1 MALLVPNVGEVEMLQ
16 RILNGADD
24 LVLHLFSVDKTPAE
38 VDVVTSYTEVS
49 TGGYAAKILTS
60 VWTISG
66 DPTEGSYP
74 QVSFDFTGSATVYG
88 YYVTNNNSS
97 TLLWAERFSDGP
109 YNIPSGGGSVKIT
122 PKIQL
127 D

>member
-1 MALLVPNVGEVEMLQ
+1 MALLVPNVGEKEMLE
-16 RILNGADD
+16 RILNGSDN
-24 LVLHLFSVDKTPAE
+24 LQLHLFQVDHVPAE
-38 VDVVTSYTEVS
+38 ADTVTSYDEVS
-49 TGGYAAKILTS
+49 TGGYASKSLDAT
-60 VWTISG
+60 WNISG

-74 QVSFDFTGSATVYG
+74 QVSFDFTGSATIYG
-88 YYVTNNNSS
+88 YYVTDNGGSI
-97 TLLWAERFSDGP
+97 LLWAERFSDAP

>member
-1 MALLVPNVGEVEMLQ
+1 MALLVPNVGEKEMLE
-16 RILNGADD
+16 RILNGTDD
-24 LVLHLFSVDKTPAE
+24 LVLHLFQVDHTPVEA
-38 VDVVTSYTEVS
+38 DVVTSYQEVN
-49 TGGYAAKILTS
+49 TGGYTEISLTAA
-60 VWTISG
+60 WTIAG

-74 QVSFDFTGSATVYG
+74 QVSFAFTGAATVYG
-88 YYVTNNNSS
+88 YYVTNGDSS
-97 TLLWAERFSDGP
+97 ILLWAERFSDGP

>member
-1 MALLVPNVGEVEMLQ
+1 MALLVPNVGESEMLE

-24 LVLHLFSVDKTPAE
+24 LVLHLFEVDHTPVEA
-38 VDVVTSYTEVS
+38 DVVTSYDEVS
-49 TGGYAAKILTS
+49 TGGYASIALTS
-60 VWTISG
+60 PWTISG
-66 DPTEGSYP
+66 DPTEGAYP
-74 QVSFDFTGSATVYG
+74 QVSFDFTGAATVYG
-88 YYVTNNNSS
+88 YYVTNGDNSI
-97 TLLWAERFSDGP
+97 LLWAERFSDGP

>member
-1 MALLVPNVGEVEMLQ
+1 MALLVPNVGEKEMLE

-24 LVLHLFSVDKTPAE
+24 LQLHLFEVDHTPVE
-38 VDVVTSYTEVS
+38 GDVVTSYDEVAG
-49 TGGYAAKILTS
+49 GGYAKISLLAN
-60 VWTISG
+60 WTIAG

-74 QVSFDFTGSATVYG
+74 QVSFDFTGAATVYG
-88 YYVTNNNSS
+88 YYVTSGNDSI
-97 TLLWAERFSDGP
+97 LLWSERFSDGP